1 METYKLDMET
11 PVGVIEIVGTE
22 KIIQSILF
30 VEREVAQL
38 PEPNVPDVLRQCK
51 EELDAYFRG
60 DRMTFTFPIEQV
72 GTPFQRDVW
81 STLQT
86 IPFAETTSYRELARR
101 VKRPTAVRAVGATN
115 GRNKL
120 SIVVP
125 CHRVIGSNGK
135 LTGYAGGLWRKEWL
149 LHHEKQ
155 VAHQTQ

>member
-22 KIIQSILF
+22 KVIQSILF

-38 PEPNVPDVLRQCK
+38 PVLNVPDVLRQCK

-60 DRMTFTFPIEQV
+60 ERMTFTFPIEQV

-86 IPFAETTSYRELARR
+86 IPFAETASYRELAER
-101 VKRPTAVRAVGATN
+101 VKRPAAVRAVGATN

>member
-22 KIIQSILF
+22 KVIQSILF

-38 PEPNVPDVLRQCK
+38 PESDIPNVLRQCR

-60 DRMTFTFPIEQV
+60 ELMAFTFPTEQI
-72 GTPFQRDVW
+72 GTTFQHDVW
-81 STLQT
+81 DALQT
-86 IPFAETTSYRELARR
+86 IPYAETASYRELAER
-101 VKRPTAVRAVGATN
+101 VKRPAAVRAVGATN

-149 LHHEKQ
+149 LQHEKQ
-155 VAHQTQ
+155 VTHQPQ

>member
-1 METYKLDMET
+1 MGTYRLDVET
-11 PVGVIEIVGTE
+11 PIGLIEVVGTE
-22 KIIQSILF
+22 KVIQSILF
-30 VEREVAQL
+30 VEREAAQL

-51 EELDAYFRG
+51 EELDDYFRG
-60 DRMTFTFPIEQV
+60 ERMTFTFPIEQV
-72 GTPFQRDVW
+72 GTSFQRDVW

-86 IPFAETTSYRELARR
+86 IPYAETASYRELAER
-101 VKRPTAVRAVGATN
+101 VKRPAAVRAVGATN

-149 LHHEKQ
+149 LYHEKQ